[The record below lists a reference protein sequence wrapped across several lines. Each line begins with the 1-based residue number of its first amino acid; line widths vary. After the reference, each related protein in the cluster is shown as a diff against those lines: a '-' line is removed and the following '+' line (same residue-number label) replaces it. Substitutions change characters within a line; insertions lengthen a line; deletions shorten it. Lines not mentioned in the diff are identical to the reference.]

1 MFKRLFTVALVFG
14 AAATSPP
21 AAAQT
26 TTCAPRADIVARLT
40 GQYHEEIAAQGLQNA
55 AVMIEVF
62 ASRKSRT
69 FTVLAS
75 RLDGQSCV
83 MATGEG
89 WSGIFPHVDPNDP
102 LG

>member
-1 MFKRLFTVALVFG
+1 MFNRLFTVALVVG
-14 AAATSPP
+14 AAGTSPP
-21 AAAQT
+21 AAAQ
-26 TTCAPRADIVARLT
+26 TTCAPRADIVARLI

-69 FTVLAS
+69 FTVIAS